1 VPVDGKA
8 ETLRLDDADQLAVL
22 ASPVRFIAFEELFA
36 TQVPMTATQLARR
49 TRVSSS
55 SMSYHLRELE
65 RVGLVRRA
73 ARGEDG
79 RERLWE
85 APALRYDVR
94 LSAVDDPA
102 GRLALVD
109 AYLSPLR
116 ARIAA
121 VLERRARAGESA
133 DATAGTDG
141 AEHSGEQP
149 LGMGRLSLTRD
160 EMAALQAEV
169 AAVWRRYEEIGWNRE
184 QPGPDLVTAHYVWSL
199 LGDEPPPSRR

>member
-1 VPVDGKA
+1 MDGKA
-8 ETLRLDDADQLAVL
+8 ETLRLDDAEQLSVL

-36 TQVPMTATQLARR
+36 TQLPMTATQLARR

-121 VLERRARAGESA
+121 VLERRARAEGGPEG
-133 DATAGTDG
+133 GTDG
-141 AEHSGEQP
+141 AERSGEQA

-160 EMAALQAEV
+160 EMVALQAEV
-169 AAVWRRYEEIGWNRE
+169 AAIWSRYEEIGWNRE
-184 QPGPDLVTAHYVWSL
+184 RSGPGLVTVHYVWSL

>member
-1 VPVDGKA
+1 MDGKA
-8 ETLRLDDADQLAVL
+8 EVLELDDAAQLAVI

-36 TQVPMTATQLARR
+36 TQAPMTATQLARR
-49 TRVSSS
+49 TRVSPS
-55 SMSYHLRELE
+55 SMSYHLRELQ

-73 ARGEDG
+73 AAGEDG

-85 APALRYDVR
+85 APALRYDIR

-121 VLERRARAGESA
+121 TLERRAREGSDGDGEHA
-133 DATAGTDG
+133 
-141 AEHSGEQP
+141 
-149 LGMGRLSLTRD
+149 LGMGRLSLTRE
-160 EMAALQAEV
+160 EMVALQAEV
-169 AAVWRRYEEIGWNRE
+169 AAVWHRYEEIGWSRE
-184 QPGPDLVTAHYVWSL
+184 PAAGDLVTAHYVWSL
-199 LGDEPPPSRR
+199 LSDDQQS

>member
-1 VPVDGKA
+1 MPVDGKA
-8 ETLRLDDADQLAVL
+8 ETLRLDDAEQLAVL

-49 TRVSSS
+49 TRVSPS

-73 ARGEDG
+73 ARGDDG

-121 VLERRARAGESA
+121 VLERRARAGA
-133 DATAGTDG
+133 DADDDAGR
-141 AEHSGEQP
+141 SGEQA
-149 LGMGRLSLTRD
+149 LGMGRLALTRD

-169 AAVWRRYEEIGWNRE
+169 AAVWSRYEEIGWNRGQADDE
-184 QPGPDLVTAHYVWSL
+184 LVTAHYVWSL
-199 LGDEPPPSRR
+199 LGDELPPRR

>member
-1 VPVDGKA
+1 MDGKA
-8 ETLRLDDADQLAVL
+8 EVLELDDVAQLAVI

-36 TQVPMTATQLARR
+36 TQVAMTATQLAKR
-49 TRVSSS
+49 TRVSPS
-55 SMSYHLRELE
+55 SMSYHLRELQ

-73 ARGEDG
+73 AAGDDG

-85 APALRYDVR
+85 APALRYDIR

-121 VLERRARAGESA
+121 TLERRASTGADGE
-133 DATAGTDG
+133 G
-141 AEHSGEQP
+141 EHP
-149 LGMGRLSLTRD
+149 LGMGRLSLTR
-160 EMAALQAEV
+160 EELAALQAEV
-169 AAVWRRYEEIGWNRE
+169 AAVWHRYEEIGWRR
-184 QPGPDLVTAHYVWSL
+184 GGTAADLVTAHYVWSL
-199 LGDEPPPSRR
+199 LADEPGR

>member
-1 VPVDGKA
+1 MDDKA
-8 ETLRLDDADQLAVL
+8 EVLELDDAAQLAVI

-36 TQVPMTATQLARR
+36 SQVPMTATQLARR
-49 TRVSSS
+49 TRVSPS
-55 SMSYHLRELE
+55 SMSYHLRELQ

-73 ARGEDG
+73 TPGGDG

-85 APALRYDVR
+85 APALRYDIR

-121 VLERRARAGESA
+121 TLERRS
-133 DATAGTDG
+133 GTG
-141 AEHSGEQP
+141 AERDGEHA
-149 LGMGRLSLTRD
+149 LGMGRLRLTRE
-160 EMAALQAEV
+160 EMVALQAEV
-169 AAVWRRYEEIGWNRE
+169 AAVWHRYEDVGWRRD
-184 QPGPDLVTAHYVWSL
+184 QAGADLVTAHYVWSL
-199 LGDEPPPSRR
+199 LSDEQQP

>member
-8 ETLRLDDADQLAVL
+8 ETLRLEDAEQLAVL

-36 TQVPMTATQLARR
+36 TQVPMTGTQLARR
-49 TRVSSS
+49 TRVSPS

-121 VLERRARAGESA
+121 VLERRARAEGDDEP
-133 DATAGTDG
+133 G
-141 AEHSGEQP
+141 GEQA
-149 LGMGRLSLTRD
+149 LGMGRLSLTRE
-160 EMAALQAEV
+160 EMVALQAEV
-169 AAVWRRYEEIGWNRE
+169 AAVWNRYEEIGWNRDRT
-184 QPGPDLVTAHYVWSL
+184 GPDLVTAHYVWSL
-199 LGDEPPPSRR
+199 LGDEPPPPHR